1 MEIFKNIKFFREKKG
16 YSQEVIANTLS
27 SDVSVI
33 SNIENGKRP
42 VRFFELVIIAN
53 CLEMEVIDLITY
65 PEVYVKKTN
74 DLNLLQSPVEYYGK
88 EEKEKIILILENRIL
103 FQEKLI
109 NDLITKIK

>member
-16 YSQEVIANTLS
+16 YSQEVIANALS

-33 SNIENGKRP
+33 SNIESGKRP
-42 VRFFELVIIAN
+42 VRFFELETIAN
-53 CLEMEVIDLITY
+53 CLEIEMIDLITY
-65 PEVYVKKTN
+65 PEIYVKKAN
-74 DLNLLQSPVEYYGK
+74 NLNLLQSPVECYGK
-88 EEKEKIILILENRIL
+88 EEKDKIIQMLESRIL